1 MTTTGAPTR
10 AVLIGSFAALLFLLA
25 GSAAAALAPLPSTW
39 KLFIAVGVAALKC
52 LLIFA
57 VFMQLKYQRGLVRAF
72 ALAGFFW
79 LAIIMTLTFA
89 DYLTRGPG

>member
-1 MTTTGAPTR
+1 MTSTRAPTR
-10 AVLIGSFAALLFLLA
+10 AVLVGSFVALLLLLTA
-25 GSAAAALAPLPSTW
+25 SAAAALAPLPPVW
-39 KLFIAVGVAALKC
+39 KLFVALGVAALKC
-52 LLIFA
+52 LLIFT